1 MARTRSLK
9 VRIPASARRARPDG
23 RDVGELSDSS
33 SQSSEVYSSDEGDAA
48 GEARQMVHKP
58 EGVVTDSLPGAPWPS
73 PMCDSS
79 AGHADAYYTST
90 VHACVEWA
98 KFCLRCTLLL
108 AAGPYVALQIFACNV
123 WNEVDAR
130 FLGLVPFIQRM
141 SQAYPY
147 SQFLVKHRDDGFIS
161 HLLLW
166 LGVVLR
172 PGFSTNCTLRTRTAC
187 LGIECSFTI
196 LYASAQCM

>member
-1 MARTRSLK
+1 M
-9 VRIPASARRARPDG
+9 
-23 RDVGELSDSS
+23 GELSDSS

-90 VHACVEWA
+90 VHACVEWT
-98 KFCLRCTLLL
+98 KFASGCALLL

-123 WNEVDAR
+123 WNEVDMR

-141 SQAYPY
+141 SLKLAPY

-166 LGVVLR
+166 LGVVL
-172 PGFSTNCTLRTRTAC
+172 PAWFFYELYIAHTTAC
-187 LGIECSFTI
+187 PGSVCSGII
-196 LYASAQCM
+196 LYASVQCTSTS